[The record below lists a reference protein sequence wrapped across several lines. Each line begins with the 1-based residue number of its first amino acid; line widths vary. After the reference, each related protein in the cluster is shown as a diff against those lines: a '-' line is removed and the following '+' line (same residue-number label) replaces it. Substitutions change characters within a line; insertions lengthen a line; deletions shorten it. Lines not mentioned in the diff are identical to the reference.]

1 MQWPVLMA
9 QRQCTECD
17 PLYDAL
23 CTAALDVV
31 ANTEY
36 VLALA
41 RANPK
46 GVARFP
52 FPPHGRIP
60 NFVGAEQA
68 AARLLDIEP

>member
-1 MQWPVLMA
+1 VS
-9 QRQCTECD
+9 
-17 PLYDAL
+17 
-23 CTAALDVV
+23 TAR
-31 ANTEY
+31 
-36 VLALA
+36 LALA